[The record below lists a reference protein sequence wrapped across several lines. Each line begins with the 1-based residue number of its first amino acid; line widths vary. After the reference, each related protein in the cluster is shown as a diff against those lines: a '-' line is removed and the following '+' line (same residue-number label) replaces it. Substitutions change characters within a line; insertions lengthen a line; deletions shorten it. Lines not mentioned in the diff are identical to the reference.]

1 VDSADNWLG
10 RIRRRESRVRLASS
24 FLTTFLVFFVAG
36 LAGIGYLILRNGW
49 LYFMTLF
56 QQRSTVFYAVLE
68 IAGLAALIAGFGTY
82 FLLRRKHNARLRE
95 LTTLTKD
102 MKEKLA
108 TQGTKPSNGVNE
120 EREGITADALSAAE
134 KIVTL
139 LPELVR
145 KRDQDSLLFGAVGF
159 LLALLFGGNFA
170 VAVLVGVIVWLYF
183 RYETRKTYDE
193 EISKLEKQK
202 EIFEQRKKDFLETL

>member
-1 VDSADNWLG
+1 M
-10 RIRRRESRVRLASS
+10 RLASS
-24 FLTTFLVFFVAG
+24 FLTTFLVFFVVG
-36 LAGIGYLILRNGW
+36 LTGIGYLILRNGW
-49 LYFMTLF
+49 LYLTTLF
-56 QQRSTVFYAVLE
+56 VQRSTVLYSVLE
-68 IAGLAALIAGFGTY
+68 TAGLVALIAGFVTY
-82 FLLRRKHNARLRE
+82 FLLRRRHNARLRE
-95 LTTLTKD
+95 LTNLTRE

-108 TQGTKPSNGVNE
+108 AQDKNPSSGASG
-120 EREGITADALSAAE
+120 EREGITADALSVAE

-159 LLALLFGGNFA
+159 LITLLFGGNLA

-183 RYETRKTYDE
+183 RYETRKTYDQ
-193 EISKLEKQK
+193 EISKLETQK